1 MNGKYTLTSTGV
13 FFFLKIKSYFNH
25 RANGNHDLFQ
35 EGENPRKLMIGF
47 ALT

>member
-1 MNGKYTLTSTGV
+1 MVNIHLRQLEWV
-13 FFFLKIKSYFNH
+13 FLKIKSYFNH

>member
-1 MNGKYTLTSTGV
+1 MVNIHLRQLEW

>member
-1 MNGKYTLTSTGV
+1 MVNIHLRQLEWV
-13 FFFLKIKSYFNH
+13 FFLKIKSYFNH